1 MPRRASPSLPGPQVG
16 PFDRISVKGLT
27 SFAPGKPLTL
37 VGKRPDGSTYEVPV
51 NHTFNA
57 NQVGGQAKPP

>member
-1 MPRRASPSLPGPQVG
+1 MPQVG
-16 PFDRISVKGLT
+16 PFDRLSIKGLT

-37 VGKRPDGSTYEVPV
+37 VGKRPDGSTYEMTV

-57 NQVGGQAKPP
+57 NQVGGGA